1 MTEKE
6 QKLFDIIN
14 QAEDPQGALLFAL
27 SSICDFLTELG
38 ASQDKHL
45 ASPQEFA

>member
-1 MTEKE
+1 MTKRE

-14 QAEDPQGALLFAL
+14 ENENPQEALLFAI

-38 ASQDKHL
+38 ASQDKHP
-45 ASPQEFA
+45 ASPQGFV

>member
-1 MTEKE
+1 MTKRE

-14 QAEDPQGALLFAL
+14 EYDNPQEAL
-27 SSICDFLTELG
+27 SIALNSICDFLTELG

-45 ASPQEFA
+45 ASHQEFA